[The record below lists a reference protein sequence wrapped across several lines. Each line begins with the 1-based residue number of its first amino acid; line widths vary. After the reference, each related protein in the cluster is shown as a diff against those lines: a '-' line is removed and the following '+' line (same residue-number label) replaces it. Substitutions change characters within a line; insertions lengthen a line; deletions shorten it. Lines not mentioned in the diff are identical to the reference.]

1 VRSRVILGYFF
12 DRFEVLVDG
21 VDGSSAHGP
30 TTSLERQKLDPD
42 FGLQP
47 FLASLETLDR
57 PDTISFP
64 AAQKPGNL

>member
-1 VRSRVILGYFF
+1 
-12 DRFEVLVDG
+12 VDLAHE
-21 VDGSSAHGP
+21 SSAPAATHP
-30 TTSLERQKLDPD
+30 SALERQKLDPD

-47 FLASLETLDR
+47 FLASLEALDR